1 MGIVDGLRNILE
13 EAGQQV
19 TRSNGSWTTLTKT
32 PQDIH
37 FSNNFQEKAR
47 SWGLSEATARDV
59 YRNGYVIKENM
70 MVRKYNGYEVGI
82 YYFRDSRTGQVVIT
96 SIWKRDRR

>member
-1 MGIVDGLRNILE
+1 MG
-13 EAGQQV
+13 EAGQQI
-19 TRSNGSWTTLTKT
+19 TSGNGSWTTPTKT

-37 FSNNFQEKAR
+37 FSNNFQVKAKQ
-47 SWGLSEATARDV
+47 WGLSEAAARDV
-59 YRNGYVIKENM
+59 YRNGYVVKENM
-70 MVRKYNGYEVGI
+70 MVRTYNGYEVGI